1 MYAVGSPHPLKPE
14 AQQFFVQAHRDRASL
29 CTSAEV
35 LQELA
40 HAYLP
45 RGRLSAFDSALDLVA
60 RAGVEVWP
68 LEEAD
73 VMLARRLRDDHP
85 ALQARD
91 LCHLASCRRRGV
103 RDVATFD
110 RSFGAV
116 AGSTVATSG
125 GSG

>member
-1 MYAVGSPHPLKPE
+1 ME
-14 AQQFFVQAHRDRASL
+14 AHRDRVAL
-29 CTSAEV
+29 CVSAEV

-45 RGRLSAFDSALDLVA
+45 RGRREAFDAALDLASRVD
-60 RAGVEVWP
+60 VEVWP

-73 VMLARRLRDDHP
+73 IVLARRLHDEHP

-103 RDVATFD
+103 RDIATFD
-110 RSFGAV
+110 RDLAAA
-116 AGSTVATSG
+116 AGSAPIPVSG
-125 GSG
+125 GPRLEPS